1 MNEEKTVAAK
11 WRENGESDPFGE
23 QYNCERHELAMGNFT
38 DDELANEVYM
48 NGDMGFGSIMYLTA
62 AKERI
67 RWLSRQNENKAE
79 RLLLLENPSKDSWVS
94 DNWVPAR
101 DQLPKHDENDKHTSV
116 LVDVFGDGE
125 RWPDCYYCFLE
136 EEWIWNDTGEPVSI
150 NVTYWKAITTPNV
163 EQ

>member
-1 MNEEKTVAAK
+1 MKAIN
-11 WRENGESDPFGE
+11 WNQMS
-23 QYNCERHELAMGNFT
+23 ELG
-38 DDELANEVYM
+38 L
-48 NGDMGFGSIMYLTA
+48 I
-62 AKERI
+62 ERI
-67 RWLSRQNENKAE
+67 NREMLHQLGLAISRNAETGASYGVFVADDGAFAYSDNFKSRVLSDEELQNKLAE
-79 RLLLLENPSKDSWVS
+79 IQPISISEMAQPYI

-101 DQLPKHDENDKHTSV
+101 DQLPQHDENDKHTSV

-150 NVTYWKAITTPNV
+150 NVTYWKAITHPNV